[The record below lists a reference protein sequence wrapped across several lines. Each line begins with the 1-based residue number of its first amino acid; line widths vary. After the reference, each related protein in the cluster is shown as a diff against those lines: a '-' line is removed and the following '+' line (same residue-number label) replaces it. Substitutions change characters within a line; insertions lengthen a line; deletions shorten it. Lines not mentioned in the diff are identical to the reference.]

1 MNNNHLNFKRIFR
14 ILVIDDN
21 EMIYE
26 DFIKILGDQS
36 ESNKELDQLVFNLFG
51 DTKTATSNIQYQLDF
66 AINGQLGLEMVKRAQ
81 HENNPYLITFV
92 DMRMPNGWNGLK
104 TIQEIWH
111 VQENLNI
118 VLCTAHS
125 DISWEHI
132 HASLPVNDRF
142 LILKKPFDTFEVK
155 QIALTFV
162 RRHEIEQK
170 LASNTEQLLISQKVA
185 RIGYFKLSTDYL
197 IIETSEIIEDLL
209 SFADPQ
215 ISHSL
220 SKIQSLLSNQDSQKL
235 SDLIIS
241 AKSSLENITLNF
253 RTVVKNSHEFVWVK
267 ISGFWVVENLTHPTH
282 FIGSIQDITESKQQ
296 DQKVLLLETS
306 LSQVSDLVMITD
318 LGDDTGANH
327 RILYVNESFEQQTG
341 FKSTD
346 VLGTNPRFLQG
357 KKTSKIEIERI
368 KQSLANQEAIRVEI
382 LNYKAN
388 GESFWGDLTI
398 SPIKDES
405 QNVTHWM
412 SVQRDVT
419 SSKMALEHIKKLAY
433 FDSLTGLAN
442 RQFFNDRLLST
453 INSSRKYPNFYA
465 LMLIDLD
472 NFKELNDTFGH
483 ERGDDLLIQV
493 SKRLKK
499 CTREGDLVARLG
511 GDEFVVLISNIG
523 TNISEVSAN
532 TEFIA
537 KKINKV
543 LSKEFVL
550 KDSTYRTSASIG
562 ITIFG
567 KVIPLSPDDVLRQAD
582 IAMYQS
588 KATGKNNH
596 TVFNTDMQQIV
607 IDRAAIADRL
617 KTAILNDEFELF
629 FQPQF
634 DVSLEI
640 IGAEALLRWNP
651 PDLGPI
657 SPSVFIPIA
666 EQTALIR
673 DLGNWVLLKAAY
685 YLKMWAEIKEMAHL
699 VMSVNVSTSQFSS
712 QDFLSSVFNPIDKYG
727 TNPEKLNLELTESIM
742 VSDFD
747 DLEKKLKVLK
757 SFGIKIAL
765 DDFGTG
771 FSTLNYLKRLS
782 LDELKIDQSF
792 VQDLPTNKHDTAIA
806 RTIISLGQSL
816 GLQVTAEGVE
826 TEGQFNLLRSLDCNQ
841 FQGYLF
847 SKPQPALEFIEYAK
861 TYNSNQFIDLKPP
874 TY

>member
-1 MNNNHLNFKRIFR
+1 MNNFQANVKKVFR
-14 ILVIDDN
+14 VLVIDDN

-26 DFIKILGDQS
+26 DFIKVLDNKS
-36 ESNKELDQLVFNLFG
+36 ESNQQLDQLVFNLFG
-51 DTKTATSNIQYQLDF
+51 EAKTQTSNIQYQVDF
-66 AINGQLGLEMVKRAQ
+66 AINGQTGLEMVTKASQ
-81 HENNPYLITFV
+81 ENNPYLITFV

-104 TIQEIWH
+104 TIQEIWK

-125 DISWEHI
+125 DISWEDI
-132 HASLPVNDRF
+132 HAALPTNDRF

-162 RRHEIEQK
+162 RRSEIEEK
-170 LASNTEQLLISQKVA
+170 LSKNTEQLLISQRVA
-185 RIGYFKLSTDYL
+185 RIGYFKLSTDYSM
-197 IIETSEIIEDLL
+197 IETSEVIEDFLVY
-209 SFADPQ
+209 ANQ
-215 ISHSL
+215 EMRNSL
-220 SKIQSLLSNQDSQKL
+220 SKIQSLLTLTDAKKL
-235 SDLIIS
+235 SELIGTS
-241 AKSSLENITLNF
+241 KVSSEKITLNC
-253 RTVVKNSHEFVWVK
+253 RTNLKNSKEFTWVK
-267 ISGFWVVENLTHPTH
+267 ISGCWIPENLSNQAH
-282 FIGSIQDITESKQQ
+282 FIGSIQDISESKQQ

-306 LSQVSDLVMITD
+306 LSQVSDMVMITD
-318 LGDDTGANH
+318 LGDETGKNH
-327 RILYVNESFEQQTG
+327 KILYVNESFEKQTG
-341 FKSTD
+341 FKAVD
-346 VLGTNPRFLQG
+346 VIGKNPRFLQG
-357 KKTSKIEIERI
+357 KKTAQIEIERI
-368 KQSLANQEAIRVEI
+368 HKSLSNQEAIRVEI

-388 GESFWGDLTI
+388 GDSFWGDLTI
-398 SPIKDES
+398 SPIKDEN
-405 QNVTHWM
+405 QTVTHWM

-419 SSKMALEHIKKLAY
+419 SSKLALENIKKLAY
-433 FDSLTGLAN
+433 FDGLTGLAN
-442 RQFFNDRLLST
+442 RQLFNDRLSST
-453 INSSRKYPNFYA
+453 IQSSKRSAGFYA

-499 CTREGDLVARLG
+499 CTREDDTVARLG
-511 GDEFVVLISNIG
+511 GDEFVVLLSNIG

-543 LSKEFVL
+543 LSEEFNL

-567 KVIPLSPDDVLRQAD
+567 KVPTTPDDVLRQAD

-588 KATGKNNH
+588 KATGKNNF

-607 IDRAAIADRL
+607 LDRAAIADRL
-617 KTAILNDEFELF
+617 KLAIINDEFELF

-634 DVSLEI
+634 DLSLEL
-640 IGAEALLRWNP
+640 IGAEALMRWNTKDMGTIP
-651 PDLGPI
+651 PG
-657 SPSVFIPIA
+657 VFIPIA
-666 EQTALIR
+666 EQNALIR
-673 DLGNWVLLKAAY
+673 ELGNWVLLKAAY
-685 YLKMWAEIKEMAHL
+685 YLKIWSEIKEMNHL

-712 QDFLSSVFNPIDKYG
+712 QDFLSSVFDPMERFE
-727 TNPEKLNLELTESIM
+727 TSPEKLNLELTESIM
-742 VSDFD
+742 VSDFE
-747 DLEKKLKVLK
+747 DLEKKLKILK

-792 VQDLPTNKHDTAIA
+792 VQDLPSNKHDTAIA

-816 GLQVTAEGVE
+816 GLKVTAEGVE

-847 SKPQPALEFIEYAK
+847 SKPIPALEFIEYAK
-861 TYNSNQFIDLKPP
+861 NYNSNKFIELKIP
-874 TY
+874 TH